1 MLPGAIVRIALSL
14 NPPVFCRHMA
24 LLNTAV
30 PSKTEK
36 CTNCRA
42 EKNPCWFSAELSYP
56 CIKPYVY
63 ECICIKFLCSSSFL
77 CKFAGLMEHWIIAAQ
92 HADFHLHGQCSF
104 CLHSVRPPLQAFR
117 CLNPHCASFD
127 FWLPGMNLSP
137 CIPHLLGNL
146 IFRHAW
152 RILRGPNSSEEQR
165 ISGFSKVTC

>member
-1 MLPGAIVRIALSL
+1 MLL
-14 NPPVFCRHMA
+14 CA
-24 LLNTAV
+24 LLFPSTLLSSADTWRCWILQYRQRLRSALTAER
-30 PSKTEK
+30 K
-36 CTNCRA
+36 
-42 EKNPCWFSAELSYP
+42 KNPCWFSAELSYP

-77 CKFAGLMEHWIIAAQ
+77 CKFAGRMEHWIIAAQ

-137 CIPHLLGNL
+137 CILHLLGNL

-165 ISGFSKVTC
+165 VSGFSKVTC